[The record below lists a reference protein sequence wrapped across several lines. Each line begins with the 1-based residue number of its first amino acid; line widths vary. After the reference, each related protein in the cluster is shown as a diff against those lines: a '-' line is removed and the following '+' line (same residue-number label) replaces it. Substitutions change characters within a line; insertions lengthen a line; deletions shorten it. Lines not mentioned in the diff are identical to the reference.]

1 MAGIYIH
8 IPFCYKRCHYCDF
21 YKSTN
26 FSLKNEYLKSLFVE
40 IENRKDF
47 FKTEFIQ
54 TVYFGGGTPSVLTV
68 VEIDEILNKLR
79 AVFDLSAV
87 KEITLEMNP
96 DDASPQYLGELRKIG
111 INRLSVGIQ
120 SFNDQLLTL
129 LNRRHDARQAE
140 NVISMLREAGF
151 DNFSIDL
158 MYGLPSMDFDTWKAS
173 VNKAIGFN
181 PPHISAYHLTFEK
194 GTRFYEKL
202 KQGLLTEA
210 SEDESLQQFQFLVQ
224 TLKANGYDHYEISN
238 FAKPGKQSQHNSS
251 YWAGLSY
258 LGLGPSAHSFDGKI
272 RQWNISDIN
281 GYISGLS
288 EGKDIFESEK
298 LSLTDIYNELIMI
311 QLRTAKG
318 LDLELMQNKVGE
330 KLFCQFMAS
339 IKKHETNGNV
349 VLQDGFYRVRKERL
363 FVTDNIISDLFYCE

>member
-26 FSLKNEYLKSLFVE
+26 FSLKNEYLKSLFLE
-40 IENRKDF
+40 IESRKDF
-47 FKTEFIQ
+47 LKNESIQ

-96 DDASPQYLGELRKIG
+96 DDALPQYLGELRKIG

-129 LNRRHDARQAE
+129 LNRRHDTRQAE
-140 NVISMLREAGF
+140 NVISMMREAGF

-158 MYGLPSMDFDTWKAS
+158 MYGLPSMDIDTWKAS

-202 KQGLLTEA
+202 KQGLLKEA

-258 LGLGPSAHSFDGKI
+258 LGLGPSAHSFDGKM

-281 GYISGLS
+281 TYITGLS
-288 EGKDIFESEK
+288 EVKDIFESET

-330 KLFCQFMAS
+330 KLFTQFMTS

-363 FVTDNIISDLFYCE
+363 FVTDNIIADLFYCE